1 MPRLKR
7 SDLSKPGIVRRKVG
21 TGFSYRHPD
30 GSLVSKEDRQR
41 IHARALPPA
50 WTHVRIPPNEHGH
63 ILATRGEAAG
73 RSQ

>member
-30 GSLVSKEDRQR
+30 GSLVSKEDR
-41 IHARALPPA
+41 HPHKRAALTPPM
-50 WTHVRIPPNEHGH
+50 NQ
-63 ILATRGEAAG
+63 LM
-73 RSQ
+73 